1 MIRLV
6 RAAGYIFAFPHQ
18 FTVSRQTSLIM
29 LTQALWRGQ
38 FGAGDIMPHI
48 EAMPHIDAMPCRAL

>member
-18 FTVSRQTSLIM
+18 FTVLRQTSLIM
-29 LTQALWRGQ
+29 LTKAFWRGQ
-38 FGAGDIMPHI
+38 FGVGNI
-48 EAMPHIDAMPCRAL
+48 MPHIDAMHRIDAMPRRAL

>member
-18 FTVSRQTSLIM
+18 FTVLRQTSLIM
-29 LTQALWRGQ
+29 LTKALWRGQ
-38 FGAGDIMPHI
+38 FGVGNI
-48 EAMPHIDAMPCRAL
+48 MPHIDAMPHRAL

>member
-18 FTVSRQTSLIM
+18 FTVLRQTSLIM
-29 LTQALWRGQ
+29 LTKAKWHSRCGKRYS
-38 FGAGDIMPHI
+38 ASYIH
-48 EAMPHIDAMPCRAL
+48 AKPHIDVMPRRAL